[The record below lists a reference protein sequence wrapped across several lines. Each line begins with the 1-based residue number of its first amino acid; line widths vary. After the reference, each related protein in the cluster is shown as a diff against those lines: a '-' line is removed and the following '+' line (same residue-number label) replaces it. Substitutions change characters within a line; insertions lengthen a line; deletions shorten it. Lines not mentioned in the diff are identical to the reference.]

1 MKRATLKKA
10 ICLTLF
16 FTLSVGGLC
25 AEELIQA
32 AILLDTSSS
41 MDGLINQA
49 KTQLWKIVNELATAK
64 RNGVSPALEVAL
76 YEYGN
81 NNIPAKVGY
90 IKRVLTLSRDLD
102 KVSEALFALTTDGG
116 SEYCGEVIQRASK
129 ELAWSGKSDVLK
141 LIFIA
146 GNEPFTQ
153 GRVDY
158 RAACRDAV
166 AKGIVVNTI
175 FCGDRE
181 EGRRTDWLAGA
192 ELADGRYFSIDQD
205 AAVAYVKAPQ
215 DDEIVRL
222 NGELNKTYIAY
233 GSSGEE
239 GKVLQEAQDANAASS
254 GAGTIVERSIAKS
267 KTQYANERWDLV
279 DAYRS
284 GKADPAALAPE
295 ALPPEL
301 KGKTEAEQRAYI
313 EAKAREREA
322 IQKKI
327 GELEKARRDFLEEE
341 AKKQAG
347 AGTLDSAIVAS
358 IREQAGAKKY
368 VFEK

>member
-1 MKRATLKKA
+1 MKRTTLRKA
-10 ICLTLF
+10 ICLSLFLTL
-16 FTLSVGGLC
+16 TVSGLC
-25 AEELIQA
+25 AEELIQVV
-32 AILLDTSSS
+32 ILLDTSSS

-49 KTQLWKIVNELATAK
+49 KTQLWKIVNELATAR
-64 RNGVSPALEVAL
+64 RNGASPALEVAL

-81 NNIPAKVGY
+81 NNIPARVGY
-90 IKRVLTLSRDLD
+90 IRRVLPLSRDLD

-116 SEYCGEVIQRASK
+116 SEYCGEVIRLASR

-158 RAACRDAV
+158 RSACRDAV

-205 AAVAYVKAPQ
+205 AVAAYIKAPQ

-233 GSSGEE
+233 GSDGKE

-267 KTQYANERWDLV
+267 KTQYANGRWDLV
-279 DAYRS
+279 DAYES
-284 GKADPAALAPE
+284 GKVDPAALAADE
-295 ALPPEL
+295 LPPEL
-301 KGKTEAEQRAYI
+301 KGKTEAERRAYI
-313 EAKAREREA
+313 EAKARERET
-322 IQKKI
+322 IRKKI
-327 GELEKARRDFLEEE
+327 SDLEKARREFLEAET
-341 AKKQAG
+341 KKRTG
-347 AGTLDSAIVAS
+347 AGTLDSAVVAS
-358 IREQAGAKKY
+358 IREQAGAKRY